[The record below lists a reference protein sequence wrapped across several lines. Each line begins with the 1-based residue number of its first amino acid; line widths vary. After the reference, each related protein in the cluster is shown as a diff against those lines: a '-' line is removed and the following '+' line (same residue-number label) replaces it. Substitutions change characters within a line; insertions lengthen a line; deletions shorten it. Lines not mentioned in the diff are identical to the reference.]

1 MVHLINRLQL
11 EVVCPNEK
19 QAFQLQ
25 KSFAQTLQTQI
36 ADVVEKVC
44 KKYVNEGENI
54 QVDQLEVEMGHFSL
68 MSLDTSFSDIFSK
81 KFEEAMIEKLSTY
94 SSGVRIQSY
103 QNSTVKLLQYF
114 LQTGVL
120 PWWAG
125 NEEIDPGQEMI
136 GLVDK
141 HQQEII
147 PFLLSHRFNEV
158 LWQRVA
164 KQFNNEAKNQLIG
177 LLPQLKQATDLFT
190 GLLKKLIIEIN
201 HSAISS
207 ATQIAAELNR
217 LIDQSSD
224 FILTDAP
231 EIFAAGNSQ
240 ELKAI
245 FTTTIEESIPYSLPG
260 VSTSVIKSFRQHY
273 STGRNPKGTR

>member
-1 MVHLINRLQL
+1 
-11 EVVCPNEK
+11 
-19 QAFQLQ
+19 
-25 KSFAQTLQTQI
+25 
-36 ADVVEKVC
+36 
-44 KKYVNEGENI
+44 
-54 QVDQLEVEMGHFSL
+54 MGHFSL

-245 FTTTIEESIPYSLPG
+245 FTTTIEEIFKVFPTAYQVFQPVLSKVSGNITLPG
-260 VSTSVIKSFRQHY
+260 EIQKGQDDLNNMDSFNEEEEEIIPDKIAVKQAGIILLAAY
-273 STGRNPKGTR
+273 

>member
-231 EIFAAGNSQ
+231 EIFA
-240 ELKAI
+240 
-245 FTTTIEESIPYSLPG
+245 G
-260 VSTSVIKSFRQHY
+260 VKSNFYYNH
-273 STGRNPKGTR
+273 